1 MSTDERDKRLKW
13 FSRVVT
19 VVLIL
24 VCNGL
29 LVFGWWVS
37 GLNLDVAL
45 SKPEIYDVN
54 SHYCVKVTFMEVV
67 GVDRPMKVCTEW
79 LDLADPS
86 GNTHTIREGQALTV
100 GVNGTLHYEEQR
112 NEDYRLIGLVLF
124 VMLVIGIGM
133 WVKQYAIA
141 QYASRLERRHGPES

>member
-1 MSTDERDKRLKW
+1 MSTADRDRRLLW
-13 FSRVVT
+13 FTRGVT
-19 VVLIL
+19 VALIL

-29 LVFGWWVS
+29 MVLGWWMS
-37 GLNLDVAL
+37 GVNLDVAL
-45 SKPEIYDVN
+45 SKPEIYDVSSN
-54 SHYCVKVTFMEVV
+54 YCVKVRLMEVV

-86 GNTHTIREGQALTV
+86 GKTHTIREGQALTV

-124 VMLVIGIGM
+124 VMVVIGAGM
-133 WVKQYAIA
+133 WAKQYVIA
-141 QYASRLERRHGPES
+141 RYARRL

>member
-1 MSTDERDKRLKW
+1 MSTDDRDRRLIW
-13 FSRVVT
+13 FSRGVT

-29 LVFGWWVS
+29 LVFGWWMS

-45 SKPEIYDVN
+45 SKPELYDVS
-54 SHYCVKVTFMEVV
+54 SHYCVKVTFMKVV
-67 GVDRPMKVCTEW
+67 GVERPMKVCTEW

-100 GVNGTLHYEEQR
+100 GVNGALHYQEQR

-124 VMLVIGIGM
+124 VILVMGSGM
-133 WVKQYAIA
+133 WAKQYVIA
-141 QYASRLERRHGPES
+141 QYVRRQDRRKRPVA

>member
-1 MSTDERDKRLKW
+1 MSTDDQDRRILW
-13 FSRVVT
+13 FTRGVT

-29 LVFGWWVS
+29 MVLGWWMS
-37 GLNLDVAL
+37 GLNLNVAL
-45 SKPEIYDVN
+45 SKPEIYDVS
-54 SHYCVKVTFMEVV
+54 SHYCVKVKWMEVV

-86 GNTHTIREGQALTV
+86 GNTHTIREGHALTV
-100 GVNGTLHYEEQR
+100 GVNGALHYEEQR

-124 VMLVIGIGM
+124 VMVVIGAGM
-133 WVKQYAIA
+133 WAKRYLIA
-141 QYASRLERRHGPES
+141 RYASRLQRLNGEVS